1 MKSDINNERIRKDC
15 YTILFGFNK
24 RWERVIK
31 KKDGMTFVILD
42 RILNH
47 ARIVIRFAKWLR
59 FKMVNKRLRW
69 RNENKICKK

>member
-31 KKDGMTFVILD
+31 KKDGMTFFYFGQNPESCKDCYTVCEMI
-42 RILNH
+42 
-47 ARIVIRFAKWLR
+47 
-59 FKMVNKRLRW
+59 
-69 RNENKICKK
+69 KI